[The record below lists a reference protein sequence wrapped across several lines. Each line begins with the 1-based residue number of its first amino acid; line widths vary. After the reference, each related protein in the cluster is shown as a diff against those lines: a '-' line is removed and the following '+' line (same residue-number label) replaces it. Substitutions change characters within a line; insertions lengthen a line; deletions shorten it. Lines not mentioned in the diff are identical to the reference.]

1 MWTDRFVKLPI
12 EIVKYGNV
20 NLGTK
25 QQVVSKGFYNVLP
38 TEVCGYRK
46 HYSSETNAYD
56 FTTLV
61 ELKHRGNI
69 IVELPIEEFEQLM
82 NLFS

>member
-12 EIVKYGNV
+12 EIVKHGNG

-25 QQVVSKGFYNVLP
+25 EQVVSNDFYMVLP
-38 TEVCGYRK
+38 MEVCGYGK

-61 ELKHRGNI
+61 DLKSRDSI